1 MFWVFYKKAV
11 GPKRDLQQ
19 NKKEVIVFN
28 DKKYAKIVKHRNRM
42 RNSKMQKNQ
51 LIRCGQNNT

>member
-1 MFWVFYKKAV
+1 M
-11 GPKRDLQQ
+11 
-19 NKKEVIVFN
+19 FN